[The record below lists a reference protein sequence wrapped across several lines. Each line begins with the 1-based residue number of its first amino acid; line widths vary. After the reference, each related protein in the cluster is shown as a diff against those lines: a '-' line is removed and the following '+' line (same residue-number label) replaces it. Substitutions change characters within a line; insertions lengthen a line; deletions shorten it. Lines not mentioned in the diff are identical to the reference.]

1 MELHEEEGDGRERV
15 DWQVFFSFWERER
28 ERERDLREF
37 WGFFWGGGVWGRDIE
52 FAFTFENDWENIAGL
67 FIRYLLCSKNK

>member
-37 WGFFWGGGVWGRDIE
+37 LGFFLGGGGFGGETLSLHLRLRMIE
-52 FAFTFENDWENIAGL
+52 KT
-67 FIRYLLCSKNK
+67 